1 MSIKKKILI
10 LGSSGSLGYEL
21 YNKLKNSFLVIH
33 NGLQKRKV
41 DITNLE
47 NLKNI
52 IIKHKPDIIINSVA
66 CVNLDLCEKDR
77 KNCFNINTKIVKDLF
92 LIKNQINQNFKL
104 LHFST
109 DQFYDGKLLY
119 RTENYKIKINN
130 YYSKTKLLSEK
141 IALKNGSTVFRTN
154 FFGITKN
161 KNGPLNRFLKNS
173 LKTKNCVLFEDVYF
187 NPLRIKTLS
196 EIIKKII
203 KSNKIYP
210 GLFNLASKKGLSKK
224 DFYILFF
231 KHLNRN
237 IEFKTVKVNSYL
249 NTKRSKN
256 MLMSVNKFEK
266 KFKIQLPLVEN
277 EIKKEVAENYEKIK
291 NW

>member
-1 MSIKKKILI
+1 MPLTEFEWCQLLIKSPINLLIDNNWNTVKK
-10 LGSSGSLGYEL
+10 YRE
-21 YNKLKNSFLVIH
+21 NKLWIQS
-33 NGLQKRKV
+33 
-41 DITNLE
+41 
-47 NLKNI
+47 
-52 IIKHKPDIIINSVA
+52 
-66 CVNLDLCEKDR
+66 
-77 KNCFNINTKIVKDLF
+77 
-92 LIKNQINQNFKL
+92 
-104 LHFST
+104 
-109 DQFYDGKLLY
+109 
-119 RTENYKIKINN
+119 
-130 YYSKTKLLSEK
+130 
-141 IALKNGSTVFRTN
+141 
-154 FFGITKN
+154 
-161 KNGPLNRFLKNS
+161 
-173 LKTKNCVLFEDVYF
+173 
-187 NPLRIKTLS
+187 LRIKTLS